1 MSDSRADVDT
11 PDPADPS
18 GSTRRPGSSSTP
30 TPATYEHL
38 LNAVDELA
46 LAMNDS
52 TLSATDRASIETAI
66 DELETVCCEAAID
79 DYCR

>member
-1 MSDSRADVDT
+1 MSDPRANAGT

-18 GSTRRPGSSSTP
+18 DSTRRPGASSTP
-30 TPATYEHL
+30 APATYEHV
-38 LNAVDELA
+38 LNGLDELV
-46 LAMNDS
+46 LATNDS
-52 TLSATDRASIETAI
+52 ALSATDRASIEAAI

>member
-11 PDPADPS
+11 SDPADPS
-18 GSTRRPGSSSTP
+18 GSTRPRASSTP

-38 LNAVDELA
+38 LNGLDELT
-46 LAMNDS
+46 LATNDS
-52 TLSATDRASIETAI
+52 ALSATDRASIETAI

>member
-1 MSDSRADVDT
+1 V
-11 PDPADPS
+11 
-18 GSTRRPGSSSTP
+18 
-30 TPATYEHL
+30 YEHV
-38 LNAVDELA
+38 LNGLDELT
-46 LAMNDS
+46 LATNDS